1 MFVYVTMVTTNGMK
15 KIKTQKTQ
23 RLSDD
28 IVRLNA
34 SRHHDPGIV
43 LGKHSSKSTEFA
55 RSLVPGAKK
64 VLLLDS
70 REQMQ
75 RIKGSDVFEWQGPL
89 DSIPDRFQITWW
101 DSDNKEHTQYEP
113 YCFPSQI
120 SDYDLHLFTEG
131 KHRQAYRFLGAHC
144 HSVDGIDGVLFATW
158 APNAERVSVIGDFN
172 QWDGRR
178 HPMRVR
184 GNSGIWELFIA
195 GIQPGGLYKFEIR
208 TNSTGVIHIKTDPY
222 GYQSELR
229 PATASIIT
237 RESQFKWSDTDWLE
251 SRKQRD
257 WLHAPLSIYEMHLG
271 SWRRDAD
278 GNFLNY
284 RIIAD
289 QLVSYLKPLGFTHIE
304 LMPITEHPLDA
315 SWGYQTTGFYA
326 PTSRFGS
333 ADDFRY
339 FVDYCHS
346 HGIGV
351 ILDWVAGHF
360 PKDMHGIVRYDGT
373 TLYEHEDP
381 RRAEHRDWGTLIFN
395 YSRHEVRNF
404 LISNAVYWIREFHL
418 DGLRVDAVASMLYLD
433 YSRNE
438 GDWVPNKYGSNE
450 NIEAIDFIREVNEQ
464 VLSEFPGI
472 LMIAEESTAWPQV
485 SRPPWVGGLGF
496 SAKWNMGWMHDT
508 LMYMNKDPI
517 HRHYHHDN
525 LTFGLLYAFHENFVL
540 PLSHDEVVH
549 GKGSM
554 ITKMPGDDWQRFANL
569 RLLYTYMFTYP
580 GKKLLFMG
588 NELAQ
593 WQEWDH
599 DSTLDWGLLDYPAH
613 EQVRSLI
620 ADLNDLYVNHP
631 ELYYHDFEHEGF
643 EWIDCHDASQ
653 SALSYIRK
661 YQDKY
666 MVVILN
672 FTPVPRHDYRV
683 GVPLKGYYKELLNSD
698 SEYYGGSNVGN
709 ADGVRSTTEPWMGKS
724 HSITLNLP
732 PLGGLVMEFQD

>member
-1 MFVYVTMVTTNGMK
+1 
-15 KIKTQKTQ
+15 
-23 RLSDD
+23 
-28 IVRLNA
+28 
-34 SRHHDPGIV
+34 
-43 LGKHSSKSTEFA
+43 
-55 RSLVPGAKK
+55 
-64 VLLLDS
+64 
-70 REQMQ
+70 
-75 RIKGSDVFEWQGPL
+75 
-89 DSIPDRFQITWW
+89 
-101 DSDNKEHTQYEP
+101 
-113 YCFPSQI
+113 
-120 SDYDLHLFTEG
+120 
-131 KHRQAYRFLGAHC
+131 
-144 HSVDGIDGVLFATW
+144 
-158 APNAERVSVIGDFN
+158 
-172 QWDGRR
+172 
-178 HPMRVR
+178 
-184 GNSGIWELFIA
+184 
-195 GIQPGGLYKFEIR
+195 
-208 TNSTGVIHIKTDPY
+208 VIHIKTDPY
-222 GYQSELR
+222 GRQSELR

-237 RESQFKWSDTDWLE
+237 RESQFKWSDADWLE
-251 SRKQRD
+251 TRKQRD

-271 SWRRDAD
+271 SWRRDAN
-278 GNFLNY
+278 GHFLNY
-284 RIIAD
+284 RTIAE

-315 SWGYQTTGFYA
+315 SWGYQTIGFYA
-326 PTSRFGS
+326 PTSRFGT

-339 FVDYCHS
+339 FIDYCHS

-404 LISNAVYWIREFHL
+404 LISNAIYWIREFHL

-433 YSRNE
+433 YSRND
-438 GDWVPNKYGSNE
+438 GDWVPNKYGGNE

-464 VLSEFPGI
+464 VLSEYSGI

-588 NELAQ
+588 DELAQ

-599 DSTLDWGLLDYPAH
+599 NNALDWGLLDYPAH
-613 EQVRSLI
+613 EQVRSLV
-620 ADLNDLYVNHP
+620 ADLNGLYVNHP

-666 MVVILN
+666 LVIILN
-672 FTPVPRHDYRV
+672 FTPVPRHGYRV
-683 GVPLKGYYKELLNSD
+683 GVARNGYYRELLNSD
-698 SEYYGGSNVGN
+698 SEYYGGSNIGN
-709 ADGVRSTTEPWMGKS
+709 ADGVQSTADPWMGKPY
-724 HSITLNLP
+724 SITLNLP
-732 PLGGLVMEFQD
+732 PLGGLVMECQD